1 MTQDDMVVCSSPST
15 FSYSGK
21 GRELGLTGAG
31 ILPGECGE
39 QGVGTER
46 LYCWTLKSK
55 PGRR

>member
-1 MTQDDMVVCSSPST
+1 MVVCSSPST

-31 ILPGECGE
+31 ILPDECGE

-46 LYCWTLKSK
+46 LYCWTLKPK